1 MEHISYFYFSK
12 PQAMNSFKNKNKKR
26 DVLTLN
32 APQKPFGKNLVY
44 VSVVFPEPLLTNR
57 GQRNTN
63 NENPSPFL
71 GGAFIAFHSL

>member
-1 MEHISYFYFSK
+1 
-12 PQAMNSFKNKNKKR
+12 MNSFKNKNKKR
-26 DVLTLN
+26 AVLTLN

-44 VSVVFPEPLLTNR
+44 VFVVFPEPLLTNR

-71 GGAFIAFHSL
+71 